1 MKFLKPE
8 SGRFFNLFFLI
19 KCGQVDYRGNVTLLT
34 QAIYLSKCRVTKI
47 SSSMTKLNLLSVYI
61 HVRSILLSTHGT
73 HRHANLNLP
82 HGLMK
87 FLG

>member
-1 MKFLKPE
+1 M
-8 SGRFFNLFFLI
+8 FFLI
-19 KCGQVDYRGNVTLLT
+19 ECCQVDYRGNVTLLT
-34 QAIYLSKCRVTKI
+34 QAIYLSKCRVTK
-47 SSSMTKLNLLSVYI
+47 MKHLEFADKNLACCNFTKVFQSVYI